1 MDFGQIKSPEDI
13 LEFMKSHI
21 KYGWL
26 DINNEEH
33 IANMQNFRKLYR
45 TSTLEE
51 ILSHGLGTCIEQV
64 YLMKFL
70 LDKINLP
77 NKMFCTRIYEDSDY
91 NNMRKSVYMHCFV
104 LYYLNNKVYQI
115 EHPNWEKIGIYEF
128 ANEEEAIKKINNYYI
143 NMSCGRPR
151 PVTEFFEVLGG
162 LSFKEFNDYINSLDE
177 KKVKVR

>member
-1 MDFGQIKSPEDI
+1 MFVIDPATNTFNDSLANSLNSLYISIKKLFNCIYNDTSYIEN
-13 LEFMKSHI
+13 I
-21 KYGWL
+21 KYKFAEDDFINDS
-26 DINNEEH
+26 DIKD
-33 IANMQNFRKLYR
+33 I
-45 TSTLEE
+45 E
-51 ILSHGLGTCIEQV
+51 IFI
-64 YLMKFL
+64 KNKL

-91 NNMRKSVYMHCFV
+91 NNMRKNVYMHCFV

-115 EHPNWEKIGIYEF
+115 EHPNWERIGIYEF

-177 KKVKVR
+177 RKVKVR